1 MTIPKNSIIIIIP
14 QKFRILL
21 EVSIGVVETEGI
33 VGASTIGLKIIN
45 QAT

>member
-1 MTIPKNSIIIIIP
+1 MTIPKNSKIVTIP
-14 QKFRILL
+14 QKFRIIS
-21 EVSIGVVETEGI
+21 EVSMGVVETEGI